1 MSEELVR
8 ACKLLIILFVVLSTS
23 YFSCTSFSTGT
34 NLTCLLKSH
43 YHKIA
48 PSCVSQALLV
58 DKERKQV
65 LMKSRVIK
73 LEVVYTQ
80 TGIPK
85 LEHALQ
91 VPQLLLCHQVLYV
104 LIAQIF
110 WLVRDQ
116 SHR

>member
-1 MSEELVR
+1 MSEDLVR
-8 ACKLLIILFVVLSTS
+8 ACKLLIILFVLSTS
-23 YFSCTSFSTGT
+23 YFSCPSFSTGA

-43 YHKIA
+43 YRKIS
-48 PSCVSQALLV
+48 PSCVSQALLA

-65 LMKSRVIK
+65 LIKSRIIK

-91 VPQLLLCHQVLYV
+91 IAQLLLCQ
-104 LIAQIF
+104 
-110 WLVRDQ
+110 
-116 SHR
+116 